1 MHICDLCA
9 PHIWGRRT
17 SECHVALVF
26 NTNFFYAT
34 YVVNTSVLS
43 EADLQSAR
51 GDAI

>member
-1 MHICDLCA
+1 MICVLL
-9 PHIWGRRT
+9 T
-17 SECHVALVF
+17 SGEEEPLCHVALVF

-34 YVVNTSVLS
+34 YVVNTGVLS